1 MWDNPQPNTMST
13 IEKMLLV
20 EQARH
25 AKAILDIFALSLD
38 ATDSEASS
46 IEEVKVEEAKV
57 AEVKVE
63 KAKVEEVAKVE
74 KAKVDAP
81 KKSRKPKKAAH
92 PAEMVGTTVPYDG
105 GEYRITNYISEAASH
120 VQCALFDV
128 ENVATG
134 KQIRLKSSLFF

>member
-46 IEEVKVEEAKV
+46 IE
-57 AEVKVE
+57 EVKVE